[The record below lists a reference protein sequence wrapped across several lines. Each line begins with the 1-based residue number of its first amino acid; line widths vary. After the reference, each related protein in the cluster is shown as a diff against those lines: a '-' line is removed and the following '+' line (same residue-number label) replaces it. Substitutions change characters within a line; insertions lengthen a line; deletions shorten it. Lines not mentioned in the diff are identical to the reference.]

1 MKYTA
6 LLSTAA
12 CSQGVWMLPN
22 NEMPVAHYRPVD
34 DLMVQSDPICSS
46 AGCTQYKL
54 PDVKKKDYP
63 KDYPVPNLGK
73 DHDIIGTF
81 GSLKD
86 AERIRNHKWNWV
98 LRKEGDPPLNPAERT
113 LYNFKPALSD
123 DIITSQ
129 NNLENAERDLG
140 QVFGESWAPSAV
152 ANTTTPAV
160 PVAPAAPVVG

>member
-22 NEMPVAHYRPVD
+22 YEVPVAHYRPLD
-34 DLMVQSDPICSS
+34 DLMLQSDPICSS

-54 PDVKKKDYP
+54 PLGKKQDWP
-63 KDYPVPNLGK
+63 RDYPVPNLGK

-81 GSLKD
+81 GSLAD
-86 AERIRNHKWNWV
+86 AEKIRNHKWNFE
-98 LRKEGDPPLNPAERT
+98 LNCTKDEPCNPAART

-123 DIITSQ
+123 DVITSQ
-129 NNLENAERDLG
+129 NNLVNAEKELG
-140 QVFGESWAPSAV
+140 
-152 ANTTTPAV
+152 
-160 PVAPAAPVVG
+160 